1 MRVTSLATRL
11 LVLQLFIAATAIILV
26 AVSTAWLTEGLLSRQ
41 EEQGLVRAAEGVASH
56 IGVELVDVPDL
67 LDATRAAMDEGPPSG
82 YEIDVLDRQGRVV
95 FSSSP
100 HPDPSVGAT
109 MRKTRTAIAG
119 GGWVIAMTSTAPRH
133 QARSALLRVLTLVSL
148 TVLVL
153 TFIAGRILTRRELAP
168 LARLADQADQLAH
181 DMRIR
186 PLHRDGDPLE
196 VGTVAAAFDR
206 LLARLEGV
214 LESERNFT
222 RDAAHELR
230 TPLTVISG
238 EIEYTLDRGDLGD
251 SHRARLESARA
262 HARTLWDL
270 VDALLFLRRV
280 EGASDRKPT
289 DRAPV
294 NLADV
299 VRELVPALR
308 TEAPGR
314 EGDLEIRAPDEA
326 LVTGSEDL
334 LAAAA
339 RNLIENAFKFT
350 EVRVPVRVSVTC
362 DDRRARLLV
371 EDGGA
376 GIPPGESERVFDPF
390 YRSPTVR
397 ANRPG
402 FGLGLSLARRIAR
415 AHGGEVSLSRS
426 DLGGAAFE
434 LWLPA
439 LGPGSGRGD
448 AEA

>member
-11 LVLQLFIAATAIILV
+11 LVLQLIIAATAIILL
-26 AVSTAWLTEGLLSRQ
+26 AVSTAWLMEGLLGRQ
-41 EEQGLVRAAEGVASH
+41 EAQGLDRAAQSVAFD
-56 IGVELVDVPDL
+56 IGHELAEFPDL
-67 LDATRAAMDEGPPSG
+67 GAATRAALDEGPPTG
-82 YEIDVLDRQGRVV
+82 YEIEVLDWQRRLV
-95 FSSSP
+95 FSSLPRS
-100 HPDPSVGAT
+100 HPPERAA
-109 MRKTRTAIAG
+109 MRQSRVRIAG

-133 QARSALLRVLTLVSL
+133 QATSALLRVLTLVSL
-148 TVLVL
+148 TVIVL
-153 TFIAGRILTRRELAP
+153 TFIASRILTRRELAP
-168 LARLADQADQLAH
+168 LARLAVQADQLAH

-206 LLARLEGV
+206 LLATLEGV

-238 EIEYTLDRGDLGD
+238 EIEYTLDKGDLTD
-251 SHRARLESARA
+251 ANRARLESARA
-262 HARTLWDL
+262 HTRTLGDL

-280 EGASDRKPT
+280 EGEPDRKPPE
-289 DRAPV
+289 RAPV

-299 VRELVPALR
+299 VRDLVPALR
-308 TEAPGR
+308 AEAPGR

-334 LAAAA
+334 LGAAA

-350 EVRVPVRVSVTC
+350 EARVPVRVSVTC
-362 DDRRARLLV
+362 DDRRARLVV
-371 EDGGA
+371 EDGGS
-376 GIPPGESERVFDPF
+376 GIPAEESARVFDPF
-390 YRSPTVR
+390 YRGATAR

-415 AHGGEVSLSRS
+415 AHGGDVSLTRS

-439 LGPGSGRGD
+439 LGSGSGRGD
-448 AEA
+448 ADA